1 MFGWNRPVHR
11 LNRGGAQ
18 MGGRR
23 IAALALSGALVA
35 GGTGAAIAAVSKDER
50 KAAEDAVLEDAA
62 KRLNVTPDKLRDA
75 LAAAQNAQLDQAVKD
90 GKLTQKQA
98 DVIKERRKQSGVV
111 LGGPGALKLRGGGR
125 LEVHPGGP
133 GAVPV
138 PGFGHGHG
146 PHGPGLRMEILDGL
160 ADALGTTQSKLREG
174 LRDGKSIAD
183 LAKANGK
190 SLDDVRKAL
199 KATAKARLDKAVKD
213 ENLTQKQADRLL
225 DRVGKKIDALTSG
238 KALLRR
244 GPRFFGGEKPPLP
257 DMPKPRPGLLPGEG
271 PPELA
276 PPPDE
281 IFG

>member
-1 MFGWNRPVHR
+1 
-11 LNRGGAQ
+11 

-75 LAAAQNAQLDQAVKD
+75 LAAAQDAQLDQAVKD

-98 DVIKERRKQSGVV
+98 DMIKERRKQSGAV
-111 LGGPGALKLRGGGR
+111 LGGPGALKLRGGKLGI
-125 LEVHPGGP
+125 HPGGP
-133 GAVPV
+133 G
-138 PGFGHGHG
+138 PGFGYGHG

-183 LAKANGK
+183 IAKANGK

-199 KATAKARLDKAVKD
+199 KATAKTRLDKAVKD
-213 ENLTQKQADRLL
+213 EDLTQKQADRLL
-225 DRVGKKIDALTSG
+225 DRVGEKIDALTSG
-238 KALLRR
+238 KPLMRR
-244 GPRFFGGEKPPLP
+244 GHRFFGEENPPMP
-257 DMPKPRPGLLPGEG
+257 EMPKPRPGMLPGEG
-271 PPELA
+271 PPEPVA
-276 PPPDE
+276 PDI

>member
-1 MFGWNRPVHR
+1 
-11 LNRGGAQ
+11 

-50 KAAEDAVLEDAA
+50 NAAEDAILEDAA

-98 DVIKERRKQSGVV
+98 DMIKERRKQSGVV
-111 LGGPGALKLRGGGR
+111 LGGPGPLKLRGGAE

-133 GAVPV
+133 GPGFG

-160 ADALGTTQSKLREG
+160 ADALGTTQSKLRRG
-174 LRDGKSIAD
+174 LRDGKSIAE

-199 KATAKARLDKAVKD
+199 KATAKTRLDKAVKD
-213 ENLTQKQADRLL
+213 EDLTQKQADRLL
-225 DRVGKKIDALTSG
+225 DRVSEKIDALTSG
-238 KALLRR
+238 KPLLRR
-244 GPRFFGGEKPPLP
+244 GHRFFGGEKPPMP
-257 DMPKPRPGLLPGEG
+257 AMPKPRPGMLPGEG
-271 PPELA
+271 PPPELA
-276 PPPDE
+276 PPDV

>member
-1 MFGWNRPVHR
+1 MS
-11 LNRGGAQ
+11 
-18 MGGRR
+18 GRR

-50 KAAEDAVLEDAA
+50 KQAEDAILEDAA

-75 LAAAQNAQLDQAVKD
+75 LAAAQNAQLDQAVED

-98 DVIKERRKQSGVV
+98 DAIKERRKESGSV
-111 LGGPGALKLRGGGR
+111 LGGPGPLKLRGGGT

-133 GAVPV
+133 G
-138 PGFGHGHG
+138 PGFGYGHVPHGH
-146 PHGPGLRMEILDGL
+146 GLRMEILDGL
-160 ADALGTTQSKLREG
+160 ADALGTTQSELREG

-199 KATAKARLDKAVKD
+199 KATAKARLDKAVSD
-213 ENLTQKQADRLL
+213 EDLTQKQADRLL
-225 DRVGKKIDALTSG
+225 DRVGQKIDALTSG

-244 GPRFFGGEKPPLP
+244 GHRFFGGGKPPLP

-276 PPPDE
+276 PPPE
-281 IFG
+281 VIFG

>member
-1 MFGWNRPVHR
+1 
-11 LNRGGAQ
+11 

-75 LAAAQNAQLDQAVKD
+75 LAAAQNAQLDKAVKD

-98 DVIKERRKQSGVV
+98 DVIKERRKQSGAV
-111 LGGPGALKLRGGGR
+111 LAGPGALKLRGGGR
-125 LEVHPGGP
+125 LEVHPRGP
-133 GAVPV
+133 G
-138 PGFGHGHG
+138 PGFGGG

-160 ADALGTTQSKLREG
+160 ADALGTTGSKLREG

-213 ENLTQKQADRLL
+213 EDLTQKQADRLL
-225 DRVGKKIDALTSG
+225 DRVGEKIDALTSG
-238 KALLRR
+238 KPLLRR
-244 GPRFFGGEKPPLP
+244 GHRFFGEENPPMP
-257 DMPKPRPGLLPGEG
+257 EMPKPRPGMLPGEG

-276 PPPDE
+276 PPPDV

>member
-1 MFGWNRPVHR
+1 
-11 LNRGGAQ
+11 

-75 LAAAQNAQLDQAVKD
+75 LVAAQNAQLDKAVED

-98 DVIKERRKQSGVV
+98 DRIKEHRKQSGAV
-111 LGGPGALKLRGGGR
+111 LGGPGVLKLRGGR
-125 LEVHPGGP
+125 PDIFPGGP
-133 GAVPV
+133 GPG
-138 PGFGHGHG
+138 PGFGYGHG
-146 PHGPGLRMEILDGL
+146 PHGPGLRMQILDGL
-160 ADALGTTQSKLREG
+160 ADALGMTQSELRQG

-183 LAKANGK
+183 LAKTNGK

-213 ENLTQKQADRLL
+213 EDLTQKQADRLL
-225 DRVGKKIDALTSG
+225 DRVGEKIDALTSG
-238 KALLRR
+238 KPLLRR
-244 GPRFFGGEKPPLP
+244 GHRFFGEGKPPMP
-257 DMPKPRPGLLPGEG
+257 EMPKPRPGMLPGEG
-271 PPELA
+271 PPPELA
-276 PPPDE
+276 PPDV

>member
-1 MFGWNRPVHR
+1 
-11 LNRGGAQ
+11 

-50 KAAEDAVLEDAA
+50 KQAEDAILEDAA

-90 GKLTQKQA
+90 GNLTQKQA
-98 DVIKERRKQSGVV
+98 DAIKERRKQSGAV

-133 GAVPV
+133 G
-138 PGFGHGHG
+138 PGFGYGHG
-146 PHGPGLRMEILDGL
+146 PHGPGLRMQILDGL

-174 LRDGKSIAD
+174 LRDGKSIAEI
-183 LAKANGK
+183 AKANGK

-199 KATAKARLDKAVKD
+199 KATAKARLDKAVED
-213 ENLTQKQADRLL
+213 EDLTRKQADRLL
-225 DRVGKKIDALTSG
+225 DRVGEKIDALTSG

-244 GPRFFGGEKPPLP
+244 GHRFFGGEKPPLP

-276 PPPDE
+276 PPPDV